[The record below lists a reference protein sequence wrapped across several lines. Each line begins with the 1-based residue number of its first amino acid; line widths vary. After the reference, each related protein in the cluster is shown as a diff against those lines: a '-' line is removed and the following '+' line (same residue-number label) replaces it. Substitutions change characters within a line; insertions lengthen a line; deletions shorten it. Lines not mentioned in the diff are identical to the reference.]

1 MFMIPTRHKK
11 LSEISGFENF
21 SKYAIDVEGT
31 LWSLK
36 YKWPKKLSPC
46 ICAGYY
52 YVCLKDD
59 NKKQKIAYV
68 HRLVISAF
76 IPTNNSELKINHKDG
91 NKLNN
96 RLENLEWRVSI
107 KDIIET
113 NDFILHSSLVERIKQ
128 VHLAA
133 QLKGVKVGNEYDF
146 TTTMIEN
153 AVNDYIMKYGLRKV
167 MPDL

>member
-1 MFMIPTRHKK
+1 MMLPVHKK
-11 LSEISGFENF
+11 LSEMPGLENF

-31 LWSLK
+31 VWSFQ
-36 YKWPKKLSPC
+36 YKWPKRLSPC
-46 ICAGYY
+46 ISKNGYY
-52 YVCLKDD
+52 FVYLKSD
-59 NKKQKIAYV
+59 QKIPKVFYV
-68 HRLVISAF
+68 HRLVSSAF
-76 IPTNNSELKINHKDG
+76 IPVHEPHKKLIHKDG